1 MRDLIIGD
9 LHFGIKSNSV
19 TWLESQLE
27 FFDKQIFKTIEEKEI
42 KRVIFLGDVSDIR
55 YSINQQVGIELQKKF
70 REMVNKFPD
79 IMFYIVAGNHDYY
92 SPLEE
97 FARYNVYEMIFSEE
111 FLQIHKNLVIVNN
124 DPLLTDDGC
133 LMLPW
138 YWTENPDHIDE
149 LLYNYDFSND
159 IKAIF
164 CHTDLTTWPGARIA
178 SFKNTPIYSGHIH
191 FIVEDQ
197 LCNLHN
203 IGAALPLTFN
213 DVNQD
218 RYIYLL
224 EDYKIIEKIKNVTTP
239 QFRRAYNEQIFDLKD
254 DYFENSYVQL
264 CISTNNVN
272 KAKYVEQLSYL
283 KSTYI
288 NSTIRI
294 HIIDDNTNLETLNVD
309 GFNTNLES
317 YIEQNIP
324 EHLGDK
330 YELIKKKIKEQ

>member
-27 FFDKQIFKTIEEKEI
+27 FFDKQIFKTIEEKEV

-97 FARYNVYEMIFSEE
+97 FAQYNVYEMIFSEE

-224 EDYKIIEKIKNVTTP
+224 DNYEIVEKIKNITTP
-239 QFRRAYNEQIFDLKD
+239 QFRRAYNEQIFDLGD

-264 CISTNNVN
+264 CISTTNVN

>member
-27 FFDKQIFKTIEEKEI
+27 FFDKQIFKTIEEKEVR
-42 KRVIFLGDVSDIR
+42 RVIFLGDVSDIR
-55 YSINQQVGIELQKKF
+55 YSINQQVGIELQRKF
-70 REMVNKFPD
+70 REMVTKFPN

-97 FARYNVYEMIFSEE
+97 FAQYNVYEMIFSDE
-111 FLQIHKNLVIVNN
+111 FLQVHKNLIIVNN

-203 IGAALPLTFN
+203 IGAALSLTFN

-239 QFRRAYNEQIFDLKD
+239 QFRRAYNEQIFDLGD

-264 CISTNNVN
+264 CISTTNVN

>member
-97 FARYNVYEMIFSEE
+97 FAHYNVYEMIFSEE
-111 FLQIHKNLVIVNN
+111 FLQVHKNLIIVNN

-224 EDYKIIEKIKNVTTP
+224 DNYEIIEKIKNVTTP

-264 CISTNNVN
+264 CISTNNIN
-272 KAKYVEQLSYL
+272 KAKYVEQLNYL

>member
-27 FFDKQIFKTIEEKEI
+27 FFDKQIFKTIEEKEV

-97 FARYNVYEMIFSEE
+97 FAQYNVYEMIFSEE
-111 FLQIHKNLVIVNN
+111 FLQIHKNLIIVNN

-224 EDYKIIEKIKNVTTP
+224 DNYKIIEKIKNVTTP

-264 CISTNNVN
+264 CISTTNVN

-324 EHLGDK
+324 EHLEDK

>member
-111 FLQIHKNLVIVNN
+111 FLQVHKNLIIVNN

-239 QFRRAYNEQIFDLKD
+239 QFRRAYNEQIFDLNDK
-254 DYFENSYVQL
+254 YFENSYVQL
-264 CISTNNVN
+264 CISTTNVN

-324 EHLGDK
+324 EHLGNK

>member
-1 MRDLIIGD
+1 LIIGD
-9 LHFGIKSNSV
+9 LHVGIKSNSV

-27 FFDKQIFKTIEEKEI
+27 FFDKQIFKTIEEKEVR
-42 KRVIFLGDVSDIR
+42 RVIFLGDVSDIR
-55 YSINQQVGIELQKKF
+55 YSINQQVGIELQRKF
-70 REMVNKFPD
+70 REMVTKFPN

-97 FARYNVYEMIFSEE
+97 FAQYNVYEMIFSDE
-111 FLQIHKNLVIVNN
+111 FLQVHKNLIIVNN

-178 SFKNTPIYSGHIH
+178 SFKSTPIYSGHIH

-203 IGAALPLTFN
+203 IGAALSLTFN

-239 QFRRAYNEQIFDLKD
+239 QFRRAYNEQIFDLGD

-264 CISTNNVN
+264 CISTTNVN

>member
-27 FFDKQIFKTIEEKEI
+27 FFDKQIFKTIEEKEVR
-42 KRVIFLGDVSDIR
+42 RVIFLGDVSDIR
-55 YSINQQVGIELQKKF
+55 YSINQQVGIELQRKF
-70 REMVNKFPD
+70 REMITKFPN

-97 FARYNVYEMIFSEE
+97 FAQYNVYEMIFSDE
-111 FLQIHKNLVIVNN
+111 FLQVHKNLIIVNN

-203 IGAALPLTFN
+203 IGAALSLTFN

-239 QFRRAYNEQIFDLKD
+239 QFRRAYNEQIFDLGD

-264 CISTNNVN
+264 CISTTNVN

>member
-27 FFDKQIFKTIEEKEI
+27 FFDKQIFKTIEEKEVR
-42 KRVIFLGDVSDIR
+42 RVIFLGDVSDIR
-55 YSINQQVGIELQKKF
+55 YSINQQIGIELQRKF
-70 REMVNKFPD
+70 REMVTMFPD

-97 FARYNVYEMIFSEE
+97 FAQYNVYEMIFSEE

-224 EDYKIIEKIKNVTTP
+224 DNYKIVEKIKNVTTP
-239 QFRRAYNEQIFDLKD
+239 QFRRAYNEQIFDLGD

>member
-27 FFDKQIFKTIEEKEI
+27 FFDKQIFKTIEEKEVR
-42 KRVIFLGDVSDIR
+42 RVIFLGDVSDIR
-55 YSINQQVGIELQKKF
+55 YSINQQVGIELQRKF
-70 REMVNKFPD
+70 REMVTKFPN

-97 FARYNVYEMIFSEE
+97 FAQYNVYEMIFSDE
-111 FLQIHKNLVIVNN
+111 FLQVHKNLIIVNN

-203 IGAALPLTFN
+203 IGAALSLTFN

-239 QFRRAYNEQIFDLKD
+239 QFRRAYNEQIFDLGD

>member
-9 LHFGIKSNSV
+9 LHFGIKNNSV

-27 FFDKQIFKTIEEKEI
+27 FFDKQIFKTIEEKEV

-55 YSINQQVGIELQKKF
+55 YSINQQIGIELQRKF
-70 REMVNKFPD
+70 REMVTMFPD

-97 FARYNVYEMIFSEE
+97 FAQYNVYEMIFSEE

-224 EDYKIIEKIKNVTTP
+224 DNYEIVEKIKNVTTP
-239 QFRRAYNEQIFDLKD
+239 QFRRAYNEQIFDLGD

-324 EHLGDK
+324 EHLGNK

>member
-27 FFDKQIFKTIEEKEI
+27 FFDKQIFKTIEEKEV

-55 YSINQQVGIELQKKF
+55 YSINQQVGIELQRKF
-70 REMVNKFPD
+70 REMVTKFPN

-97 FARYNVYEMIFSEE
+97 FAQYNVYEMIFSNE
-111 FLQIHKNLVIVNN
+111 FLQIHKNLIVVNN

-159 IKAIF
+159 IKAII

-239 QFRRAYNEQIFDLKD
+239 QFRRAYNEQIFDLNDK
-254 DYFENSYVQL
+254 YFENSYVQL
-264 CISTNNVN
+264 CISTTNVN

-324 EHLGDK
+324 EHLGNK